1 MKKRKNKMYHFYKV
15 MVLGKSGIRCYD
27 YIKTK
32 KNLNLAT
39 TKEIIHAV
47 INRPDLIYQDSL
59 FLGYLKQVNYSK
71 IWVEKI
77 SFIKYYKYCFLT
89 LF

>member
-1 MKKRKNKMYHFYKV
+1 MYHFYKV

-32 KNLNLAT
+32 KNLT
-39 TKEIIHAV
+39 TSEEIINAV
-47 INRPDLIYQDSL
+47 INRPDLTHQDSL
-59 FLGYLKQVNYSK
+59 FLGYLKQVNYIK

-77 SFIKYYKYCFLT
+77 SFIKYYKHCFLA

>member
-1 MKKRKNKMYHFYKV
+1 MYHFYKV

-32 KNLNLAT
+32 KNLAT
-39 TKEIIHAV
+39 TKDIINAV
-47 INRPDLIYQDSL
+47 INRPDLTHQDFL
-59 FLGYLKQVNYSK
+59 FLGYLKQINCTK

-77 SFIKYYKYCFLT
+77 SFFEYYKNIFLK
-89 LF
+89 